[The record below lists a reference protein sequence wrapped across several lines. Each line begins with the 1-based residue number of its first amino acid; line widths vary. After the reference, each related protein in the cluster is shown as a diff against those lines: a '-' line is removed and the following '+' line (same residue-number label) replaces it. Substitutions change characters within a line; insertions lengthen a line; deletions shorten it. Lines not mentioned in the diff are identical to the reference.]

1 MKKIFSLLF
10 LVVVFLS
17 SCQRQPSADFTT
29 DKYNYIAGDVVI
41 LTNTSIDGS
50 KFKWTLP
57 DGQTS
62 GAENL
67 DYNLSETQ
75 QDATLTFTLEA
86 ISNNGKKSD
95 VATKLVSVKS
105 ATGQATIWTSNSN
118 VNPIS
123 VYIDNISAGT
133 ITASYFGTPN
143 CGALGCV
150 TATLK
155 VGTHYVSASDG
166 NYTWSGTV
174 NVIRNGCSTLV
185 LQ

>member
-1 MKKIFSLLF
+1 MNKF
-10 LVVVFLS
+10 LIALTLTVTIIS
-17 SCQRQPSADFTT
+17 SCQKQPSADFTT
-29 DKYNYIAGDVVI
+29 DKSTYIAGDVVK

-50 KFKWTLP
+50 TFKWTLP

-62 GAENL
+62 ASKNL
-67 DYNLSETQ
+67 DYTLNVNQ
-75 QDATLTFTLEA
+75 QDATLSFKLEA
-86 ISNNGKKSD
+86 ISKNGSKTD
-95 VATKLVSVKS
+95 EATKLIAVKA

-133 ITASYFGTPN
+133 ITSSYNGTPD
-143 CGALGCV
+143 CGSLGCV

-155 VGTHYVSASDG
+155 VGTHAVSASDG
-166 NYTWSGTV
+166 NFNWTGTV
-174 NVIRNGCSTLV
+174 NVVRDGCSTLV